1 MHTRFIQLEFNGK
14 IHGRIQRFCFNCS
27 FSHFLKY
34 RLFNN
39 FQLRTSTKTESCDLV
54 MIPISRTIRSLSTLV
69 RERLITLNLFD
80 SRSTDP
86 ERVRRQVLSTR
97 LFIVLTGLSICIL
110 LIYTSQTEQT
120 RTIILAFPTAAHYQR
135 LQIQYP
141 DTLYC
146 PCQTLSIPYQ
156 TYFKILPTFHQVC
169 SSDFLSQPWIDFTFD
184 LHDMFLWPMDVRT
197 SLSAFWQ
204 LMKALCQSAT
214 AAVNDELEKLK
225 NSPMI
230 SSAVLPEAL
239 LRARAQ
245 ANLDTV
251 FRKASNAFIQSI
263 QLTLRIT
270 LSNGFITG
278 FSTNFVIMERYAES
292 AVSFPVDIWAIIYI
306 GRDVIGRLNLCYCHY
321 DESCPLP
328 GRVYLYN
335 NYSIDY
341 LYTLNTI
348 IPNATLSGLVVDCV
362 PIQMTLASS
371 LECFYNQACLDM
383 LLAAYPRYMHVSK
396 LDEVLPSRFLQTTR
410 LEHIIN
416 ELFVEEIAN
425 ETVFDSYYHQCAPS
439 FCTYTWSSKFDWIY
453 VFTTL
458 IALFG
463 GLNVGLRL
471 LTPYVVDSA
480 LYLRKK
486 MLGNNE
492 VQQNESERKT
502 SLNNVYLLSSLCGSI
517 L

>member
-1 MHTRFIQLEFNGK
+1 
-14 IHGRIQRFCFNCS
+14 
-27 FSHFLKY
+27 
-34 RLFNN
+34 
-39 FQLRTSTKTESCDLV
+39 
-54 MIPISRTIRSLSTLV
+54 MIPVCRIISSLSTLV

-80 SRSTDP
+80 SRSTNP
-86 ERVRRQVLSTR
+86 ELVRRQILSTR
-97 LFIVLTGLSICIL
+97 FFIVLMGLSIFIL
-110 LIYTSQTEQT
+110 LIYTSQSEQT
-120 RTIILAFPTAAHYQR
+120 RTIILAFPTAAQYQR
-135 LQIQYP
+135 LQTQYP

-169 SSDFLSQPWIDFTFD
+169 SSDFLLQPWIDFTFD

-204 LMKALCQSAT
+204 LMKALCQSAA
-214 AAVNDELEKLK
+214 AAVNDELEKFE

-230 SSAVLPEAL
+230 SSAVFPEAL

-251 FRKASNAFIQSI
+251 FRKASNAFKQSI
-263 QLTLRIT
+263 QLILRIT

-278 FSTNFVIMERYAES
+278 LSTNFVIMERYSEL

-306 GRDVIGRLNLCYCHY
+306 GRDVGGRVPICYCHY

-328 GRVYLYN
+328 GRLYLYN
-335 NYSIDY
+335 NFSIDY
-341 LYTLNTI
+341 LYTLNTM
-348 IPNATLSGLVVDCV
+348 IPNATLPGLVVDCV
-362 PIQMTLASS
+362 PIQMILASS
-371 LECFYNQACLDM
+371 LECFYNQACLDV
-383 LLAAYPRYMHVSK
+383 LLAAYPRYINVSK
-396 LDEVLPSRFLQTTR
+396 LDEVLPSRFLPTSR
-410 LEHIIN
+410 IDYIIN
-416 ELFVEEIAN
+416 ELFVEVIFN

-471 LTPYVVDSA
+471 LTPYVIDSA

-486 MLGNNE
+486 MLGNSE
-492 VQQNESERKT
+492 VHQNESERKT
-502 SLNNVYLLSSLCGSI
+502 
-517 L
+517 